1 MKKFA
6 VFSAIAI
13 LSACA
18 TSTVPTQNP
27 THVLA
32 GLWKTGKY
40 RAPGENTGL
49 LVVTRDTGMRG
60 GACIP
65 IITIGKEQIAPIDQG
80 SLLEL
85 HLPAG
90 QHSLRAYPNRN
101 CGASA
106 IETLIEIEHE
116 QVTHYRLG
124 FVKRAMVFTPT
135 AN

>member
-1 MKKFA
+1 MKVFA
-6 VFSAIAI
+6 VFTAVAI

-18 TSTVPTQNP
+18 TSTMPTRNP

-32 GLWKTGKY
+32 GLWKTEEY
-40 RAPGENTGL
+40 RAPGDNTGL
-49 LVVTRDTGMRG
+49 LVITRDTGMRG
-60 GACIP
+60 SACIP
-65 IITIGKEQIAPIDQG
+65 MITIGKEQIAPIDQG
-80 SLLEL
+80 RLLEL

-106 IETLIEIEHE
+106 IETVVEIKHQ
-116 QVTHYRLG
+116 QVTNYRLG
-124 FVKRAMVFTPT
+124 FYERTMAFTPI